1 MKQLISLKNICRSY
15 RNGEQE
21 LQVLK
26 DINLEIGEG
35 EFVAIMGPSGSGKS
49 TLMNTIGMLD
59 TPTSGEYYLEGQEVA
74 RLGEKQLAQVRN
86 QQIGF
91 VFQQFFLLS
100 KMDAVQNV
108 ELPLIYAGV
117 PAAQRRKMAEE
128 YLSKVELTDHIHHLP
143 SELSGGQ
150 KQRVA
155 IARALVNDPSIILA
169 DEPTGALDTKT
180 GSQIMELLVEL
191 NEEGKT
197 IIMVTHEPEIAAY
210 AKRQIVIRDGVIS
223 SDSAR
228 LEGKEN

>member
-1 MKQLISLKNICRSY
+1 MKKLIDLRNINKTYRNGAQELKVLKNI
-15 RNGEQE
+15 
-21 LQVLK
+21 
-26 DINLEIGEG
+26 NLTVEEG

-49 TLMNTIGMLD
+49 TLMNIIGMLD
-59 TPTSGEYYLEGQEVA
+59 RPSTGEYFLENEDVA
-74 RLGEKQLAQVRN
+74 NLGDKKLAKVRN
-86 QQIGF
+86 NQIGF

-100 KMDAVQNV
+100 KLNALQNV

-117 PAAQRRKMAEE
+117 SQGSRKNLAKQ
-128 YLSKVELTDHIHHLP
+128 YLEKVDLDTRMTHLP

-155 IARALVNDPSIILA
+155 IARALVNNPSIILA

-180 GSQIMELLVEL
+180 GEQIMELLTEL
-191 NEEGKT
+191 NAEGKT

-223 SDSAR
+223 SDSA
-228 LEGKEN
+228 EKEERD